1 MKSGVTMQNGQL
13 IKGNKSWFVK
23 FYQNDQRT
31 TRKIGT
37 FDEYPTERDITPVL
51 QRFMADINTDGGRQR
66 FVPNSRVTLR
76 DFVTTKYFPDAEK
89 ELRGSTLRG

>member
-76 DFVTTKYFPDAEK
+76 DFVTTKYFPDAE
-89 ELRGSTLRG
+89 